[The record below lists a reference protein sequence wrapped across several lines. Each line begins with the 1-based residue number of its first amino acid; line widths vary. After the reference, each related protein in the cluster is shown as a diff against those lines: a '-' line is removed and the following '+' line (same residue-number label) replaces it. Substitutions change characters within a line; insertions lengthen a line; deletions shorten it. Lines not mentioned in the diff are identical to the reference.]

1 MFKVIKTAEEV
12 KQEKLQKEYK
22 QALNKWKQERQK
34 AVDSIIVEHKGKE
47 FQGNEV
53 SQDRIARAILSLS
66 DEDTI
71 NWVASDNT
79 EVELT
84 KADLQAILTQAREQQ
99 SLIWN
104 KDRPVKPE

>member
-12 KQEKLQKEYK
+12 KQEKLQKEYE
-22 QALNKWKQERQK
+22 QALRIWKQQRQE
-34 AVDSIIVEHKGKE
+34 AVDAIIVEHNGKE
-47 FQGNEV
+47 FQGDEI

-71 NWVASDNT
+71 NWAAYDNT

-84 KADLQAILTQAREQQ
+84 KADLQAILAQAREQQ
-99 SLIWN
+99 SMIWN
-104 KDRPVKPE
+104 KNRPVKPE